1 MMGKETA
8 ASKKTHSNCLPLKD
22 NTKVFS
28 HQQGMSLP
36 AGPNKV
42 GPEGAAEERWGKM
55 EKLAQVSTKNAVL

>member
-8 ASKKTHSNCLPLKD
+8 ASKNIHSNRLPLND

-28 HQQGMSLP
+28 PQQGMSFP

-42 GPEGAAEERWGKM
+42 GPEGAAED
-55 EKLAQVSTKNAVL
+55 